1 MRTIPIQ
8 LAASLATGRTSLC
21 FLTKMVL
28 KDGTVLAFTTLDAPV
43 TYADGPDGPLVYAP
57 LRTLSMSQQVNSASL
72 AVDTLVGMGLIQTG
86 GITEQQIRAGIFNHA
101 RFWVYRVN
109 FLGLD
114 EGHYIWASGRTG
126 ETTFSENGFNVELRS
141 KTQQLKQ
148 PISEAYELTCTVEYG
163 SPPCGKEFEW
173 FDAEVDSV
181 DPVEPDRIFTAIGGT
196 DWPGDNRF
204 VQGVVRVISGDN
216 AGAEIEI
223 ESQTVDTDGD
233 LIELLLPMPYPL
245 APGDQLQFRID
256 CNKRARDAVG
266 GCLSPLRWG
275 SDWVVH
281 HRGFPDIPVADSV
294 SLQFPG
300 AQTNGAPGSGTV
312 PSTVTE

>member
-21 FLTKMVL
+21 YLTKMRL
-28 KDGTVLAFTTLDAPV
+28 KDGTTLAFTTLDAPL
-43 TYADGPDGPLVYAP
+43 TYTDGPDGPILYSP
-57 LRTLSMSQQVNSASL
+57 IRSMEMSQQAMSASL
-72 AVDTLVGMGLIQTG
+72 AVDNLIGRGLIQAD
-86 GITEQQIRAGIFNHA
+86 GITEQQIRAGIFDHA
-101 RFWVYRVN
+101 RFWIYKVN
-109 FLGLD
+109 FLDLSD
-114 EGHYIWASGRTG
+114 GHYIWASGRTG
-126 ETTFSENGFNVELRS
+126 ETTFSENGFQVELRS

-181 DPVEPDRIFTAIGGT
+181 DPSEPDRVFTVIGGT
-196 DWPGDNRF
+196 DWPGDTRF
-204 VQGVVRVISGDN
+204 IQGVMRVTSGDN
-216 AGAEIEI
+216 EGAEIEV
-223 ESQTVDTDGD
+223 EAQTVTSNGD
-233 LIELLLPMPYPL
+233 EIELLLPLPYAL
-245 APGDQLQFRID
+245 SPGDQLQFRID
-256 CNKRARDAVG
+256 CNKQARDEVG

-275 SDWVVH
+275 ADWVVH

-312 PSTVTE
+312 PSTVAE